1 MTDVVD
7 APTRSRMMASIRGR
21 DTKPERVVRCFLH
34 REGLRFRLHGRDLPG
49 RPDIVLPRRRSI
61 VFVHGCFW
69 HRHSGCRFAA
79 TPKTRRQF
87 WKVKLTANVARDA
100 RNMKLLAASGWRV
113 FVVWECEVDS
123 SARLGRLVR
132 AIRAADA
139 KVVGDRP
146 GRAK

>member
-7 APTRSRMMASIRGR
+7 SQTRSRMMASIRGR
-21 DTKPERVVRCFLH
+21 DTKPELIVRRFLH

-79 TPKTRRQF
+79 TPETRRQF
-87 WKVKLTANVARDA
+87 WKNKLAANVVRDA
-100 RNMKLLAASGWRV
+100 RNLKLLATSGWRV
-113 FVVWECEVDS
+113 FVVWECEVES
-123 SARLGRLVR
+123 SARLRRLVR
-132 AIRAADA
+132 AIRAADVKA
-139 KVVGDRP
+139 VGDRP